1 MHSGW
6 IVLFPIHSNR
16 SKMNIARCRSNR
28 DPIEEILTYLAS
40 KAWCK
45 VPTVEF
51 PGIVLLHLL
60 PEGMT
65 CGITYKHSTD
75 PLLDQRKSIQ
85 RIRRTCRVS
94 AGKHGPHICTSQSMV
109 KRKVAPKTSKSF
121 RNQIPLSIEDVL
133 LQLTGCLTSNETHHP
148 HTVYSRMYSGYHWVE
163 SKITHSV
170 CVCSL

>member
-1 MHSGW
+1 MTGYTSHVSGCGWLPRHCTVLTCTICPVICLNVVLLTKHSGW
-6 IVLFPIHSNR
+6 IVVFPIHSNR

-40 KAWCK
+40 KAWCE
-45 VPTVEF
+45 VPTVEVL
-51 PGIVLLHLL
+51 GIAVLHLL

-75 PLLDQRKSIQ
+75 PLPDQRKSIQ

-109 KRKVAPKTSKSF
+109 KAKS
-121 RNQIPLSIEDVL
+121 
-133 LQLTGCLTSNETHHP
+133 H
-148 HTVYSRMYSGYHWVE
+148 
-163 SKITHSV
+163 
-170 CVCSL
+170 